1 MQNNNTE
8 NNQNLIDK
16 LMDSQSIKQDS
27 NNEDQISI
35 STTRVSSIKYRLYVL
50 IFLMLT
56 VFATLNYILPKLDKI
71 DSLKNTISQKETQV
85 SEFIKQEM
93 QYEKDKD
100 LIWQI
105 ELHENTIISCVNH
118 KIWCGEIPEEIR
130 ENFGFAR
137 AYLQLNNLYD
147 PKMEINEKIILTN
160 INEFLLT
167 KRDSQNE
174 NSFKIWKINS
184 IAIWKPNVIV
194 SQLYSIPIRLEASF
208 VNKDYL
214 LAFIENVDKN
224 VLESRSYRILYK
236 IDEINYNIMEYDQEQ
251 LVDIKISAFY
261 YQE

>member
-100 LIWQI
+100 LI
-105 ELHENTIISCVNH
+105 
-118 KIWCGEIPEEIR
+118 
-130 ENFGFAR
+130 
-137 AYLQLNNLYD
+137 
-147 PKMEINEKIILTN
+147 
-160 INEFLLT
+160 
-167 KRDSQNE
+167 
-174 NSFKIWKINS
+174 
-184 IAIWKPNVIV
+184 
-194 SQLYSIPIRLEASF
+194 
-208 VNKDYL
+208 
-214 LAFIENVDKN
+214 
-224 VLESRSYRILYK
+224 
-236 IDEINYNIMEYDQEQ
+236 
-251 LVDIKISAFY
+251 
-261 YQE
+261 